1 VTRRYVA
8 DRCHPRLAGSLGMVI
23 VAPLRASCA
32 EVGVTFY
39 GLSGGTRQRIGMI
52 RFSRFAFG
60 SVRGVE
66 GAAPEAAPRAR
77 WRGLGAFGVSV
88 ALGLLPSVHTSLL
101 SAQEP
106 PPLSGSVSGRVLDQN
121 SERPIADVVV
131 RIGLAETL
139 TDERGL
145 FVLLELPVGDQRIS
159 FNHLSYGEHRRRV
172 LVQSAQELMFD
183 IRLSS
188 QAIELAPLLVETL
201 SGVDRR
207 RLTSGHAMNEVV
219 RPEIEAA
226 VRTGMNLAELLR
238 RSLPGASV
246 QPGGRGASCAT
257 TRGASSLGG
266 GCGTPTVYLD
276 GVQISDPGF
285 LYTTMTLDDIYRL
298 EFLSIG
304 EAGARYG
311 SAGRFGVLLVETR
324 SGPRPSRARAPE
336 EVFLPAFDWSLEEH
350 AYRKTRAF
358 GSSFVGNALG
368 VGIGLALSSQC
379 FKVTNSGSLGLRTEC
394 NGVATMGVAFL
405 ALGLPAVGGS
415 YATRWGGATER
426 SQGRLTP
433 SRIAGAI
440 TLASGYLLVIH
451 GAPASRVAGGVVLAL
466 GVPTI
471 MTISD
476 RIFRSLR

>member
-1 VTRRYVA
+1 
-8 DRCHPRLAGSLGMVI
+8 
-23 VAPLRASCA
+23 
-32 EVGVTFY
+32 VGLET
-39 GLSGGTRQRIGMI
+39 GL
-52 RFSRFAFG
+52 
-60 SVRGVE
+60 
-66 GAAPEAAPRAR
+66 AAPRPR
-77 WRGLGAFGVSV
+77 SRGLGALGVSV
-88 ALGLLPSVHTSLL
+88 TLALLLAAQASPL

-106 PPLSGSVSGRVLDQN
+106 RELTGSVSGRVLDRN
-121 SERPIADVVV
+121 SERPISDVVV
-131 RIGLAETL
+131 RIGIAETL
-139 TDERGL
+139 TDESGL
-145 FVLLELPVGDQRIS
+145 FVLLEIPVGDQRIA

-172 LVQSAQELMFD
+172 LVQSNEELMFD

-188 QAIELAPLLVETL
+188 QAIELAPLVVETL
-201 SGVDRR
+201 SDLDRR

-226 VRTGMNLAELLR
+226 ARTGMNLAELLR
-238 RSLPGASV
+238 QRLPSAYV
-246 QPGGRGASCAT
+246 QPGARGSSCVTLRGAISY
-257 TRGASSLGG
+257 SG

-285 LYTTMTLDDIYRL
+285 LYTTMRLDDIYRL

-324 SGPRPSRARAPE
+324 SGPRPNRGRAPNE
-336 EVFLPAFDWSLEEH
+336 ELVPVFDWSLEEGP
-350 AYRKTRAF
+350 YRKKRAF
-358 GSSFVGNALG
+358 GSAFLGNALG

-379 FKVTNSGSLGLRTEC
+379 LHVTKSGSLGLRTEC

-405 ALGLPAVGGS
+405 ALGLPTIGGS
-415 YATRWGGATER
+415 YATQWAGATER

-433 SRIAGAI
+433 PRIAGAI
-440 TLASGYLLVIH
+440 TVASGYLLVIH
-451 GAPASRVAGGVVLAL
+451 GAPASQVAGGVVLAL

-471 MTISD
+471 MTVSD